1 MYCLAV
7 NFRITLEFKNKKSI
21 LLSISK
27 AIKLRESKRI
37 IIIFCDRTYL
47 FLCVIIFHKLIPKP
61 ILSNDKETEENLLQ
75 LFNSIKLICVNTT
88 NRFHKLS
95 LSLSN

>member
-1 MYCLAV
+1 MCY
-7 NFRITLEFKNKKSI
+7 
-21 LLSISK
+21 
-27 AIKLRESKRI
+27 
-37 IIIFCDRTYL
+37 
-47 FLCVIIFHKLIPKP
+47 HKLIPKP